1 MKNIK
6 DILKKDLKKKI
17 IKSIKLIIIL
27 VIVGVVIS
35 VVQNYYANEK
45 GILRKYQKEIKDVI
59 NLEGNKSVIKIIK
72 EDMNLDG
79 VQDYVV
85 LLAEKKYE
93 ETKNIFSY
101 FLLNDN
107 LEMYNNVSVEYING
121 NDFEKNR
128 YDTLKSYSTDMEMKL
143 VASVDEKYI
152 LLNDKSNGNVAVLR
166 VNEEKVENV
175 LASSFTELNGYTIDA
190 SFDDTGKVVNV
201 KLDNYGS
208 DYLEKKD
215 EDFTL
220 DYTSD
225 FGVNSDNYRITY
237 MANKYSNFNLYFDE
251 NNVLIL
257 ECTQYILYSNIN
269 FLERN
274 QGDIKVNFKLKD
286 DKTAFEFLNVKVEK

>member
-1 MKNIK
+1 M
-6 DILKKDLKKKI
+6 
-17 IKSIKLIIIL
+17 SL
-27 VIVGVVIS
+27 V
-35 VVQNYYANEK
+35 EF
-45 GILRKYQKEIKDVI
+45 
-59 NLEGNKSVIKIIK
+59 GNKYYDDNKPWVLFK
-72 EDMNLDG
+72 EN
-79 VQDYVV
+79 
-85 LLAEKKYE
+85 KE
-93 ETKNIFSY
+93 EFDKV
-101 FLLNDN
+101 
-107 LEMYNNVSVEYING
+107 MYNCETIIANLANL
-121 NDFEKNR
+121 FEPIMPETANKI
-128 YDTLKSYSTDMEMKL
+128 
-143 VASVDEKYI
+143 AKY
-152 LLNDKSNGNVAVLR
+152 
-166 VNEEKVENV
+166 
-175 LASSFTELNGYTIDA
+175 
-190 SFDDTGKVVNV
+190 VNV